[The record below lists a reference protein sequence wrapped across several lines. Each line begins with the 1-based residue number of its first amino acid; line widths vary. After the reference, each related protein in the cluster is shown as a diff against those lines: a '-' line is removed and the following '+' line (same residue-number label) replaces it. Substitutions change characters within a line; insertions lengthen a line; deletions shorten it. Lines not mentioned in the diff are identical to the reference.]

1 MKQLKT
7 NIAASIRDIA
17 SIWKGFS
24 LPKTPPTEIIT
35 AAAANP
41 PLSILKH
48 FCNSKE
54 RALESSLANSSVIGY
69 HMIPITCEK
78 LRGTCK
84 ERLLHHRCELYPH
97 DRLVRSQVS

>member
-24 LPKTPPTEIIT
+24 LPRTPPTDIIT

-41 PLSILKH
+41 PLSILKYIQSLK
-48 FCNSKE
+48 NSKN
-54 RALESSLANSSVIGY
+54 LAFLYSDAVEWPVVLFTY
-69 HMIPITCEK
+69 ET

-84 ERLLHHRCELYPH
+84 ERLLHHRCALYPH
-97 DRLVRSQVS
+97 ALLVRSQVS

>member
-1 MKQLKT
+1 MTLSFSYPMKQLKT

-41 PLSILKH
+41 PLSILKY
-48 FCNSKE
+48 
-54 RALESSLANSSVIGY
+54 I
-69 HMIPITCEK
+69 
-78 LRGTCK
+78 
-84 ERLLHHRCELYPH
+84 
-97 DRLVRSQVS
+97 

>member
-24 LPKTPPTEIIT
+24 LPRTPPTDIIT

-41 PLSILKH
+41 PLSILKY
-48 FCNSKE
+48 
-54 RALESSLANSSVIGY
+54 I
-69 HMIPITCEK
+69 
-78 LRGTCK
+78 
-84 ERLLHHRCELYPH
+84 
-97 DRLVRSQVS
+97 

>member
-24 LPKTPPTEIIT
+24 LPRTPPTDIIT

-41 PLSILKH
+41 PLSILKYIQN
-48 FCNSKE
+48 FKNSKNL
-54 RALESSLANSSVIGY
+54 ASLFVFDAI
-69 HMIPITCEK
+69 
-78 LRGTCK
+78 R
-84 ERLLHHRCELYPH
+84 
-97 DRLVRSQVS
+97 

>member
-1 MKQLKT
+1 MYKGLKYIIKHFIQRNCYVPTSMTLSFSYPMKQLKT

-54 RALESSLANSSVIGY
+54 RVLESSLAYLN
-69 HMIPITCEK
+69 
-78 LRGTCK
+78 LF
-84 ERLLHHRCELYPH
+84 
-97 DRLVRSQVS
+97 LV